1 MNRVELRALAGHIA
15 GSGAGVLDM
24 VHMPPRDGMPGLV
37 RIFFTPET
45 TPDAV
50 LPEGLAGVV
59 ARGSIGGCP
68 VADMEHANTDAPDA
82 PLELPLRGCTAR
94 MVATPPEPE
103 LFAGLNCAVAQRNGE
118 SVETLRDWLL
128 WHQSV
133 HDLQAALVI
142 ERARPEHAQQDADAL
157 RAALDA
163 AGVDGLR
170 VVMLTAP
177 IPLGHSGTG
186 PERHP
191 MNAPDAPGKDRMEQ
205 PACDRWSAPLAALS
219 IYELLRHRF
228 LSGARA
234 VMNID
239 VHDLL
244 PRLDTVTEGVPDQP
258 VFDRAAAAPEG
269 LLVLSGERIYPWG
282 VRKGR
287 APCFGDHICRRFDRD
302 SGHGRWCVAPARLP
316 GGTVWRMVRVT
327 GARALA
333 PVIPFWRCMALRYG
347 AGGED
352 ARKVSRIVPKSS
364 LIEDAGLLD
373 QARDLGAKP
382 LRMPEAALRPAHH
395 TTDRVAIVTTMKNE
409 GPFIMEWLAYHRAI
423 GVDDFLVYTNDC
435 DDGTDTLLTLLQ
447 DKGLVQHRDNPFR
460 QMGLKPQH
468 AALAAAEDE
477 ALIQRAG
484 WMICMDVDEFVNIHA
499 GQGHLRDLFAAAP
512 DANMISLTWR
522 LFGNADIAAFRDGFI
537 TEQFTRCAPQ
547 MARKPHQAW
556 GFKTLFRNLGIFKK
570 LGVHR
575 PKGLR
580 PQLKDTINW
589 VNGSG
594 RQMPETEYRN
604 AWRSTTDTVGYDL
617 VTLNHYALRSA
628 ESFLVK
634 RDRGRVNHV
643 DRDQGLAYWFRMN
656 NNAEEDRSIHRML
669 PALGAE
675 YDRLMSDPDIAAAHA
690 HCVAR
695 HRTRIDELKAAPKYA
710 AFYEDLTGARAQG
723 IVTVAPSFRG
733 RGIPG
738 RARRDPRRGMA
749 KSSCQRISF
758 LPCKRTRHRIKLRRE
773 RRGCETPRA
782 RTGHERGRHAWHA
795 NARSEHCGS
804 AAA

>member
-1 MNRVELRALAGHIA
+1 MGAELDAAGFPYPGQVRYPVLQRQDRQGKAVNRVELRALAGRVMEN
-15 GSGAGVLDM
+15 GAGVLDM
-24 VHMPPRDGMPGLV
+24 VRMPPRDGMPGLV

-45 TPDAV
+45 EHSAI
-50 LPEGLAGVV
+50 LPEGLGGVV
-59 ARGSIGGCP
+59 ARGSIGGCL
-68 VADMEHANTDAPDA
+68 VADMEHAAEEDA
-82 PLELPLRGCTAR
+82 ERPLRLPIRDCDAT
-94 MVATPPEPE
+94 MVPAAPETE

-118 SVETLRDWLL
+118 SVETVRDWLI
-128 WHQSV
+128 WHRRV
-133 HDLQAALVI
+133 HDLQAALII
-142 ERARPEHAQQDADAL
+142 ERAHPEHAQHSAEAL

-163 AGVDGLR
+163 AGADGLT
-170 VVMLTAP
+170 VVILTAP
-177 IPLGHSGTG
+177 VPLGQSGTG

-205 PACDRWSAPLAALS
+205 PECDRWSAPLAALS
-219 IYELLRHRF
+219 IYELLRYRF
-228 LSGARA
+228 LARARA

-244 PRLDTVTEGVPDQP
+244 PRLDTVAEGVPDQP

-269 LLVLSGERIYPWG
+269 LVALSGERIYPWG

-287 APCFGDHICRRFDRD
+287 APVFGDHICRRFDRD

-316 GGTVWRMVRVT
+316 EGTAWRMVRVT

-347 AGGED
+347 ASGAE
-352 ARKVSRIVPKSS
+352 ARKISRIVPKSS
-364 LIEDAGLLD
+364 LIEDAGLLA
-373 QARDLGAKP
+373 QARELGAKP
-382 LRMPEAALRPAHH
+382 LRMPEANLRPEHH

-409 GPFIMEWLAYHRAI
+409 GPFIIEWLAYHRAI
-423 GVDDFLVYTNDC
+423 GVDDFLIYTNDC
-435 DDGTDTLLTLLQ
+435 DDGTDTLLELLQ

-460 QMGLKPQH
+460 QLDLKPQH

-477 ALIQRAG
+477 PMIARAG
-484 WMICMDVDEFVNIHA
+484 WMICMDVDEFINIHA
-499 GQGHLRDLFAAAP
+499 GEGHLRDLFAAAP
-512 DANMISLTWR
+512 EANMISLTWR
-522 LFGNADIAAFRDGFI
+522 LFGNSDIAEYRDGFI

-580 PQLKDTINW
+580 PQLKDQIAW

-594 RQMPETEYRN
+594 QPMPETEYRN

-656 NNAEEDRSIHRML
+656 NNAEEDRSIQRML
-669 PALGAE
+669 PALRAE
-675 YDRLMSDPDIAAAHA
+675 YDRLMSDPEIAAAHA

-695 HRTRIDELKAAPKYA
+695 HRARIDALKAAPKYA
-710 AFYEDLTGARAQG
+710 AFYADLIGARLRALSRLHGHFGAGVFLAGPDVIPDEVWQRELPDDFFF
-723 IVTVAPSFRG
+723 TVQKGQTS
-733 RGIPG
+733 
-738 RARRDPRRGMA
+738 
-749 KSSCQRISF
+749 
-758 LPCKRTRHRIKLRRE
+758 H
-773 RRGCETPRA
+773 
-782 RTGHERGRHAWHA
+782 
-795 NARSEHCGS
+795 
-804 AAA
+804 

>member
-1 MNRVELRALAGHIA
+1 MSTVETRSIA
-15 GSGAGVLDM
+15 GLAVDDTIGVLDA
-24 VHMPPRDGMPGLV
+24 VRVPGLDGHDLIRV
-37 RIFFTPET
+37 FMAPGTVATE
-45 TPDAV
+45 V
-50 LPEGLAGVV
+50 LPGGLANVLQSKSV
-59 ARGSIGGCP
+59 GGCQ
-68 VADMEHANTDAPDA
+68 VVDMECPPDPNRA
-82 PLELPLRGCTAR
+82 TAIRLPLRNHVVDMRPSPTESA
-94 MVATPPEPE
+94 

-118 SVETLRDWLL
+118 TVATLCEWLI
-128 WHQSV
+128 WHQTV
-133 HDLQAALVI
+133 HRLQAAVII
-142 ERARPEHAQQDADAL
+142 ERGRPQAAEQDADAL
-157 RAALDA
+157 RHALA
-163 AGVDGLR
+163 SAGAEGLH
-170 VVMLTAP
+170 VVMLTSP
-177 IPLGHSGTG
+177 IALGRADCG
-186 PERHP
+186 PESHP

-205 PACDRWSAPLAALS
+205 PGCDRWSAPLAALS
-219 IYELLRHRF
+219 IYELVRDRF
-228 LSGARA
+228 LSRARA

-244 PRLDTVTEGVPDQP
+244 PHLDTVAEGVPDQS

-269 LLVLSGERIYPWG
+269 VVALSGERIYPWG

-287 APCFGDHICRRFDRD
+287 APVFGDHICRRFDRD

-316 GGTVWRMVRVT
+316 EDTVWRMVQVT

-333 PVIPFWRCMALRYG
+333 PIIPFWRCMALRHG
-347 AGGED
+347 ASGED

-364 LIEDAGLLD
+364 LIEDAGLLA
-373 QARDLGAKP
+373 QARELGAKP
-382 LRMPEAALRPAHH
+382 LRMPEASLRPAHH

-409 GPFIMEWLAYHRAI
+409 GPFILEWLAYHRAI

-435 DDGTDTLLTLLQ
+435 DDGTDTLLALLQ

-460 QMGLKPQH
+460 QMNLKPQH

-484 WMICMDVDEFVNIHA
+484 WLICMDVDEFINIHA
-499 GQGHLRDLFAAAP
+499 GDGHLRDLFAAVP

-522 LFGNADIAAFRDGFI
+522 LFGNADIEAFRDGFI

-594 RQMPETEYRN
+594 RPMPETEYRN
-604 AWRSTTDTVGYDL
+604 AWRSTTDTVGYEL

-656 NNAEEDRSIHRML
+656 NNAEEDRSIQRML
-669 PALGAE
+669 PALRAE
-675 YDRLMSDPDIAAAHA
+675 QARLMADPDIAAAHA

-695 HRTRIDELKAAPKYA
+695 HRARIDALKAAPKYA
-710 AFYEDLTGARAQG
+710 AFYEDLTGDRLRALSRLHRHFGAGVFLAGPDVIPDEVWQRDLPEDFFF
-723 IVTVAPSFRG
+723 TVQKGQTS
-733 RGIPG
+733 
-738 RARRDPRRGMA
+738 
-749 KSSCQRISF
+749 
-758 LPCKRTRHRIKLRRE
+758 H
-773 RRGCETPRA
+773 
-782 RTGHERGRHAWHA
+782 
-795 NARSEHCGS
+795 
-804 AAA
+804 